1 MTRRSQEDWRQLV
14 AEQQSSGL
22 TAADFCR
29 DRNIN
34 DKYFSLRKKKLKPPS
49 KEVPA
54 FIKASVSPASSTG
67 PSLHINGAE
76 LRLGD
81 ASPTW
86 VATLL
91 RELG

>member
-1 MTRRSQEDWRQLV
+1 MTQRSQEDWRQLV

-22 TAADFCR
+22 TAAAFCR

-34 DKYFSLRKKKLKPPS
+34 EKYFSLRKKKLKLPS

-54 FIKASVSPASSTG
+54 FVRASIKAISPTG
-67 PSLHINGAE
+67 PSLHVNGTE

-86 VATLL
+86 VARLL